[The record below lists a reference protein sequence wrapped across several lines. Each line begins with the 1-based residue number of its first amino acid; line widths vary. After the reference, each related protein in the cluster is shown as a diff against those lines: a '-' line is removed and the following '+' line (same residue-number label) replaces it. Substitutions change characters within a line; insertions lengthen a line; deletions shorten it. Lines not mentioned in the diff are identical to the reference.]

1 MRFGKLSFGSI
12 KIGRVTYKH
21 DVVIDRGD
29 IVERKKKRSQR
40 FRQKFGHTPLSLQEK
55 IPWKCKTLVVGT
67 GNYEGLPIMKE
78 VKREAKRRNV
88 KLVVL
93 PTRRAIKVLSKK
105 NPDLTNAI
113 LHVTC

>member
-1 MRFGKLSFGSI
+1 MRFGKLSFGAI

-29 IVERKKKRSQR
+29 IVKRKNKRFQR
-40 FRQKFGHTPLSLQEK
+40 FRKRFGHTPLSLQEK

-67 GNYEGLPIMKE
+67 GNYEGLRVMKE
-78 VKREAKRRNV
+78 IKREAKRRNV
-88 KLVVL
+88 KLVIL
-93 PTRRAIKVLSKK
+93 STRGAIKVLAK
-105 NPDLTNAI
+105 NADRTNAV

>member
-1 MRFGKLSFGSI
+1 MRFEKLSFGSI

-29 IVERKKKRSQR
+29 IVKRKKKRSQS
-40 FRQKFGHTPLSLQEK
+40 FRKKFKHTPLSPREK

-67 GNYEGLPIMKE
+67 GNYEGLPVMKE
-78 VKREAKRRNV
+78 VKREARRRNV
-88 KLVVL
+88 KLVIL
-93 PTRRAIKVLSKK
+93 STRRAIKILSK
-105 NPDLTNAI
+105 NADRTNAV